1 VLDKED
7 ADIIEARDAAVKSIK
22 ELLGMLKPEFLEK
35 LTVSVKHM
43 SQLSTDNSGV
53 TTMYTLKG
61 KHSSASPT
69 PVQQQPSLQVVN
81 T

>member
-1 VLDKED
+1 
-7 ADIIEARDAAVKSIK
+7 
-22 ELLGMLKPEFLEK
+22 FLEK